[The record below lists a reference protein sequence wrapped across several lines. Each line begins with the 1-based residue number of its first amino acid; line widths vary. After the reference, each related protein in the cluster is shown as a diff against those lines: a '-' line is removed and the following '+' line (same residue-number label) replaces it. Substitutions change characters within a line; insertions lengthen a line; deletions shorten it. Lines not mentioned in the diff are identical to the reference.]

1 MLFLLSDTSQV
12 LHRSTSYHEWHRQCS
27 GPFALHAD
35 DQRTCFRAF
44 YRRVKDV
51 GDAEPSGR
59 SARSSR
65 RGTSPPGLRLRRQN
79 SAPDLAHLLRPV
91 LYVTQATPVEAVLTQ
106 MRSKCMHLAIVI
118 DEYGATAGM
127 VTLEDIVEEIV
138 GEVQDEFDTYV
149 GRNAVV
155 MITISDRH
163 K

>member
-1 MLFLLSDTSQV
+1 
-12 LHRSTSYHEWHRQCS
+12 
-27 GPFALHAD
+27 
-35 DQRTCFRAF
+35 
-44 YRRVKDV
+44 
-51 GDAEPSGR
+51 
-59 SARSSR
+59 
-65 RGTSPPGLRLRRQN
+65 
-79 SAPDLAHLLRPV
+79 V